1 MTCIVG
7 VTHKGKVYMG
17 GDSCGSNSM
26 SQQTVGN
33 SKVFKVQDFLIGCTS
48 SFRMI
53 DLLTHN
59 LSVGREH
66 PKDSDDLFMRT
77 TFIEGVRLCLKKGGF
92 AKITAGVES
101 GGNFLVGYHG
111 KLYEVQ
117 NDYSILNCEDWG
129 SSVGSGEGPAR
140 GSLWTTRKG
149 KDPKIRVKTALEA
162 AEAIVPSVRGP
173 MVILTL

>member
-17 GDSCGSNSM
+17 GDSCGSS
-26 SQQTVGN
+26 SATQQTVGN
-33 SKVFKVQDFLIGCTS
+33 PKVFKVQDFLIGCTS

-66 PKDSDDLFMRT
+66 PEDSDDLFMRT
-77 TFIEGVRLCLKKGGF
+77 TFIEGVRQCLKKGGF
-92 AKITAGVES
+92 AKISAGVET

-117 NDYSILNCEDWG
+117 GDYSILNCEDWG
-129 SSVGSGEGPAR
+129 NSVGSGEGPAR

-149 KDPKIRVKTALEA
+149 KDPKVRVRTALEA

-173 MVILTL
+173 MVLLVL

>member
-7 VTHKGKVYMG
+7 VTNKGKVYMG
-17 GDSCGSNSM
+17 GDSCGSSSA

-33 SKVFKVQDFLIGCTS
+33 PKVFKVQDFLIGCTS

-59 LSVGREH
+59 LSVGRDH
-66 PKDSDDLFMRT
+66 PEDSDDLFMRT
-77 TFIEGVRLCLKKGGF
+77 TFIEGVRNCLKKGGF
-92 AKITAGVES
+92 ARVSAGVES

-117 NDYSILNCEDWG
+117 GDYSILNSEDWG
-129 SSVGSGEGPAR
+129 NCVGSGEGPAR
-140 GSLWTTRKG
+140 ESLWTTRKG
-149 KDPKIRVKTALEA
+149 KDPKVRVRTALEA

-173 MVILTL
+173 MVLLTL